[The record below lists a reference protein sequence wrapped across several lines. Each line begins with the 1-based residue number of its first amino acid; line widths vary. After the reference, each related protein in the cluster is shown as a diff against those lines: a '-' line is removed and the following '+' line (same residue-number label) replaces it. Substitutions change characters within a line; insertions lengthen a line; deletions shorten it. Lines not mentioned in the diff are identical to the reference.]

1 MSRNDRQDI
10 NLTWQY
16 ILQAFPVK
24 ASQYIQYYQR
34 KRNRYLDYT
43 QIIKLLIDIEG
54 NNSRFFEQTKSF
66 IECNET
72 SQQILNNS
80 EMNKTPITTEKIE
93 TNNTLL
99 RINNKKTFPKQ
110 D

>member
-1 MSRNDRQDI
+1 MVLFNCFYRNQQKINDI
-10 NLTWQY
+10 
-16 ILQAFPVK
+16 K
-24 ASQYIQYYQR
+24 YYQK